1 MANNVPMLEGTDAA
15 GGYLVPD
22 TQGELLRETI
32 LREAAV
38 GTLAKRERV
47 AGKRQKY
54 TVYTGRPVAGFTAEG
69 GKKSVTGAGFTQL
82 AVNIKKI
89 TATVIYTEELL
100 EDAVEDPRVLV
111 NADVEGSIAE
121 VIDAHAIGLAGGAAV
136 ASPQFDSTLAS
147 TTQTVEFDQT
157 KPDGLALAVS
167 KAMAYIEANGGNP
180 NGVIL
185 PSDARAHF
193 RDARGP
199 AGTSGAA
206 TPLYQ
211 EGFAQNIPAELYG
224 LNRQFSTNL
233 NGITTAAGAGK
244 IVGIVGDFTHA
255 IMAMRK
261 DIAVRFSDQATLD
274 VGGTL
279 YHLWQQNEIAAQ
291 WETRIGFVVHD
302 LNRMFVAIINTA

>member
-1 MANNVPMLEGTDAA
+1 MANNIPMLEGVDGA

-22 TQGELLRETI
+22 SYGETLRDTI

-38 GTLAKRERV
+38 GALAKRERV

-69 GKKSVTGAGFTQL
+69 AKKSVTGAGFSQL
-82 AVNIKKI
+82 SVDIKKI

-111 NADVEGSIAE
+111 NADVEGSIAD
-121 VIDAHAIGLAGGAAV
+121 VIDAHALGMAGGV
-136 ASPQFDSTLAS
+136 PI
-147 TTQTVEFDQT
+147 TTNFNNALSGTTNTVEYDAT

-167 KAMAYIEANGGNP
+167 QAMAKIEAAGGNP
-180 NGVIL
+180 SGLIL

-199 AGTSGAA
+199 ATTSAAA
-206 TPLYQ
+206 TPLYTD
-211 EGFAQNIPAELYG
+211 GFAQTVTPQMWG
-224 LNRQFSTNL
+224 LNPQFSTNL
-233 NGITTAAGAGK
+233 SGITGAAGAGK
-244 IVGIVGDFTHA
+244 IVGIVGDFSHA

-261 DIAVRFSDQATLD
+261 DVGVRFTDQATLD

-291 WETRIGFVVHD
+291 WETRVGFVTHD
-302 LNRMFVAIINTA
+302 LNRMFVAIVNAV